1 MPSTNRVSVLL
12 LLCLFFLSLLPYF
25 TKYDL
30 STVWTAVVGVTELL
44 GWLSGKESACSAGDA
59 GEMGS
64 APGSGRSPGG
74 GHGNTLQYSCL
85 ESPMDSGAWQISVL
99 GVHRESDMTEAT

>member
-30 STVWTAVVGVTELL
+30 STVWTAVVGVTEFL

-74 GHGNTLQYSCL
+74 GHGNTLQYSYL
-85 ESPMDSGAWQISVL
+85 KNPMDRGPWWVT
-99 GVHRESDMTEAT
+99 VHRVARSVTRLK